1 MPKRNK
7 IINKIMHVYIYDSFV
22 NEKKNNSIVAK
33 IETRIT
39 DLGLSGKI
47 IRLNVVNSIFDAIEN
62 EIKKGAKTIIA
73 VGGDKIFNQTVN
85 AVAKLSQ
92 LSLNNKIPVGFIP
105 VGKKNTF
112 IADILGIEDIN
123 TACDI
128 LSARIVKR
136 VSLGKINDLFFVSNI
151 CVNTKGT
158 IIEIDQ
164 NYTMEISENGLISV
178 INLPNKKLELIIK
191 AKKTNNS
198 SLLFK
203 NLQIVNKKSDIIV
216 DNAFSISSPVKIRTA
231 KEKIDL
237 IVGKKRK
244 F

>member
-1 MPKRNK
+1 
-7 IINKIMHVYIYDSFV
+7 MHVYIYDSFV

-47 IRLNVVNSIFDAIEN
+47 IRLNIVNSIFNAIEN

-85 AVAKLSQ
+85 AVVKLSK

-105 VGKKNTF
+105 VGKKNIF
-112 IADILGIEDIN
+112 IANILGIED
-123 TACDI
+123 TEMACDI
-128 LSARIVKR
+128 LSARMIKR
-136 VSLGKINDLFFVSNI
+136 VNLGKINDLFFVSNI
-151 CVNTKGT
+151 SVNTKGT

-164 NYTMEISENGLISV
+164 SYTMEIFENGLISV

-191 AKKTNNS
+191 TKKTNNS

-216 DNAFSISSPVKIRTA
+216 DNAFNISSPVKIKTA

>member
-1 MPKRNK
+1 
-7 IINKIMHVYIYDSFV
+7 MHVYIYDSFV

-151 CVNTKGT
+151 SVNTKGT

-164 NYTMEISENGLISV
+164 SYTMEIFENGLINV